1 MRNLVGKEVMQSD
14 KELVAVHAELK
25 LDLVPA
31 TPESMQPVSTA
42 PAYKSQSP
50 GAVLVGAQESVF
62 TACTFNTQ
70 PLPRTVMCTH
80 KSGSA
85 KANLA
90 LAVLVLSTCIVH
102 CCNISL
108 VD

>member
-1 MRNLVGKEVMQSD
+1 MGKEVMQSD

-42 PAYKSQSP
+42 PACKSQSP
-50 GAVLVGAQESVF
+50 GAVLFGAQKSVF

-85 KANLA
+85 KASLA